1 MADNTSASG
10 PKSTFEAY
18 RAEGDML
25 FKQQE
30 YKKALESYDQ
40 VSTLPCDPSLVL
52 SVYMYIS
59 LQLYIH

>member
-40 VSTLPCDPSLVL
+40 VSTLPCEPSLVYV
-52 SVYMYIS
+52 SHCSCIYTDYI
-59 LQLYIH
+59 